1 MWPLAIRRPH
11 WAVKRTLVSPQT
23 YAVNLEAA
31 LIIAQL
37 AAPMAVFFVPARR
50 LQIAVAIVFGV
61 QCLAT
66 WYGGCI
72 TSTWQCPSSCKWF
85 IGTCERVGD
94 GNDAAPFGIA
104 LLTLVSL
111 AGLAVAT
118 FIKWSHGRWLHRA
131 NN

>member
-1 MWPLAIRRPH
+1 
-11 WAVKRTLVSPQT
+11 
-23 YAVNLEAA
+23 
-31 LIIAQL
+31 
-37 AAPMAVFFVPARR
+37 MAVFFVPARR

-131 NN
+131 NNWAHHTKNCGGELVARPRAPASRTSWSARGVRL

>member
-1 MWPLAIRRPH
+1 MPN
-11 WAVKRTLVSPQT
+11 WALGSPQRH
-23 YAVNLEAA
+23 AVDLEAA
-31 LIIAQL
+31 LIVIQL
-37 AAPMAVFFVPARR
+37 AAPIAVFFAPARR

-72 TSTWQCPSSCKWF
+72 TSTWQCPNSCKWF

-118 FIKWSHGRWLHRA
+118 GIKWAYGRWRSKTNKPHGIA
-131 NN
+131 VN

>member
-1 MWPLAIRRPH
+1 M
-11 WAVKRTLVSPQT
+11 
-23 YAVNLEAA
+23 NLEAA

>member
-66 WYGGCI
+66 WY
-72 TSTWQCPSSCKWF
+72 
-85 IGTCERVGD
+85 
-94 GNDAAPFGIA
+94 
-104 LLTLVSL
+104 
-111 AGLAVAT
+111 
-118 FIKWSHGRWLHRA
+118 
-131 NN
+131 